1 MALCKQC
8 GIEKLSNEFPSVTV
22 SDECDHPPLECLCC
36 VINSCQKEKKCPHPG
51 CSVSVTPDCSTIQ
64 WFKAILN
71 EMFREYEAVYTP
83 PAPKGSGKEIL
94 NITVLNGD
102 ATQIPYYSF
111 MTLVDLQKHIYSKL
125 KIPPNKQKI
134 LFEDKEVQM
143 FGSNGQPSTLSDNNI
158 PPYATLYLVVLLYA
172 IPEAFDHVVFDLYWG
187 YPFSGRDYLDASCL
201 LYQGTQFLN
210 LADYE
215 NRYRNGISH
224 SGDVMDNRKRIGH
237 HTIHVYLK
245 QIPSNVT
252 HLFFTLSAWSSPNIA
267 RYPNPSLKFYEA
279 SNREKDLCK
288 TTFTHARNS
297 QAVVMC
303 SVSKNS
309 QGRWEIY
316 ESGKLSAGNASNYGP
331 LKSTISNLIKTGY

>member
-22 SDECDHPPLECLCC
+22 SDECDHPPLECLRC